1 MNSISNFDLIRTH
14 ESPAKDDIDRF
25 IRFFVIDHSWY
36 KHLSDARAGTFF
48 FYLLPPK
55 TADENRAII
64 SYVWSNSL
72 SKSWDE
78 NYATEQER
86 DVAMMDNL
94 ISEYSIPKEI
104 LEIGKIKLSR
114 FIHGSFSN
122 ATEYFIESPEKKSF
136 AELHQEI
143 TTDLRMHLDKLV
155 GVVFLGLKT

>member
-1 MNSISNFDLIRTH
+1 MNSISYFDLIRTH
-14 ESPAKDDIDRF
+14 ESPTKDDIDRF
-25 IRFFVIDHSWY
+25 IRLFANDHSWY
-36 KHLSDARAGTFF
+36 KQLSDERDGTFF
-48 FYLLPPK
+48 FYLLPPRN
-55 TADENRAII
+55 ANENKAII

-86 DVAMMDNL
+86 DEAMMDNL

-104 LEIGKIKLSR
+104 LEMGKIKLSR

-136 AELHQEI
+136 VELHQEI
-143 TTDLRMHLDKLV
+143 TTDLGMHLKELV
-155 GVVFLGLKT
+155 GGVFEK